1 MGTTTCYRFGV
12 IKKLPMS
19 FVPAFVFLLSSG
31 SLRLPNSDSIL
42 LPFSSSH
49 VLAFIAESDFVFVFV
64 GGSGTLNSACT
75 ALKAVLERIVFI
87 SPKLLP

>member
-1 MGTTTCYRFGV
+1 
-12 IKKLPMS
+12 
-19 FVPAFVFLLSSG
+19 
-31 SLRLPNSDSIL
+31 
-42 LPFSSSH
+42 
-49 VLAFIAESDFVFVFV
+49 LAFIAESDFVFV

>member
-1 MGTTTCYRFGV
+1 VGVTTCYRFGV

-31 SLRLPNSDSIL
+31 SLRLPNSDPIL

-49 VLAFIAESDFVFVFV
+49 VLAFIVESDFVFV